1 MRIVHVYNQLDP
13 ANGGPPRVIAGLAA
27 ALAERGHTVAFVSR
41 DPPESPRLD
50 AFLSQYFQVLP
61 PRLHAPPPFLGT
73 LRTALAGADV
83 AHLHGIWPVIT
94 LAAAGVCRAR
104 GIPYVLAPH
113 GSLHRGALHEKR
125 LKKWVGLYGLGFGAM
140 VRGAAAL
147 HVLNAEEADGAPR
160 WLRPSRV
167 EVIANGIFAHHFAE
181 APPPGS
187 FRRTV
192 PGLGD
197 APYVLFLSRLHPAK
211 GCDLL
216 ATAFGS
222 VAQARPDVHLVV
234 AGGDQGGAALF
245 EDGARRHGYTDR
257 LHLVGELGGVRKDA
271 AVCDAALFCL
281 PSHHEGFSMAITEAL
296 AWGRP
301 VVISEQCHFPAVAE
315 VGAGHVVRLDAAEI
329 ASKIMEL
336 LSDPAAAE
344 AMGTRGRAMVFERY
358 RWESIGTQVEALYRS
373 VRACAE

>member
-27 ALAERGHTVAFVSR
+27 ALAERGHDVAFVSR
-41 DPPESPRLD
+41 DPAHSPRLD
-50 AFLSQYFQVLP
+50 AFLSQYFPVLP
-61 PRLHAPPPFLGT
+61 PRRHAPPPFLAT
-73 LRTALAGADV
+73 LNQALAGADV

-94 LAAAGVCRAR
+94 LAAAAVCRVR

-125 LKKWVGLYGLGFGAM
+125 LKKWVGMYGLGFGAM
-140 VRGAAAL
+140 VRGASAL
-147 HVLNAEEADGAPR
+147 HVLNAEEALGAPR
-160 WLRPSRV
+160 WLRPQRV
-167 EVIANGIFAHHFAE
+167 EVIANGIFGHHFAH
-181 APPPGS
+181 PPPAGT

-216 ATAFGS
+216 ATAFGT
-222 VAQARPDVHLVV
+222 VASARPDVHLVV
-234 AGGDQGGAALF
+234 AGGDQGGAGLF
-245 EDGARRHGYTDR
+245 EAGARRHGYADR
-257 LHLVGELGGVRKDA
+257 LHLVGELGGVQKDA
-271 AVCDAALFCL
+271 ALCEAALFCL

-301 VVISEQCHFPAVAE
+301 VVISEQCHFPAVGE
-315 VGAGHVVRLDAAEI
+315 VGAGHIVPLDAAEI
-329 ASKIMEL
+329 AHKIMEL
-336 LSDPAAAE
+336 LENPQEAE
-344 AMGTRGRAMVFERY
+344 ARGARGRVMVFERY
-358 RWESIGTQVEALYRS
+358 RFEAIGAQVEALYRDVS
-373 VRACAE
+373 RR